1 MDNRSSEDGR
11 SVLTFDKRECY
22 IVKEYLERERYNE
35 KYNWLVMSKS
45 PYLKQHETNPVNW
58 LEWSPEAFQKAK
70 REGKPVFLSIG
81 YS

>member
-1 MDNRSSEDGR
+1 MDNRSGEDGR
-11 SVLTFDKRECY
+11 SVQNIDKRKCC
-22 IVKEYLERERYNE
+22 IMKEYLERERYND
-35 KYNWLVMSKS
+35 KYNWLVISNS

-70 REGKPVFLSIG
+70 REDKPVFVSIG

>member
-1 MDNRSSEDGR
+1 MA
-11 SVLTFDKRECY
+11 VLTKN
-22 IVKEYLERERYNE
+22 IKGLIAVKEYLIRDRYSE
-35 KYNWLVMSKS
+35 KYNWLVKSKS

-58 LEWSPEAFQKAK
+58 LEWTPETFQKAK